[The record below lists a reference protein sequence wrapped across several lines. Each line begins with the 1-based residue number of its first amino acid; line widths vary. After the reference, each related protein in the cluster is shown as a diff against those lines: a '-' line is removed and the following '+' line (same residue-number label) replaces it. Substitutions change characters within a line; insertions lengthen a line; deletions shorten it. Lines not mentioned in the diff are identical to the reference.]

1 MVHNS
6 DVAYCPECD
15 AKINVKSPKLG
26 QIVTCRVCDTRL
38 EVVDLKPLELDWAF
52 EDDLDDLVDLDF
64 DYDDEGNEVYEIED
78 YEEYED

>member
-1 MVHNS
+1 MVPNS

-15 AKINVKSPKLG
+15 AKINVKSPKLA

-64 DYDDEGNEVYEIED
+64 DYDDEGNEEYEIED